1 MLMDHLLIE
10 GQTYVKHHA
19 TEDVG
24 WGGGYGTVKKC
35 MTFQKVGLTVTL

>member
-1 MLMDHLLIE
+1 MLIDHLLIE

-24 WGGGYGTVKKC
+24 WGGYGTVKKC